1 MITHAMTV
9 HLLCIAGATA
19 LIVLVTLLPFMPGS
33 YDPLSVP
40 LSAMA
45 RVSGFAGLL
54 FVPVG
59 ALWTASAYWPRLSER
74 DYAFAVTAL
83 IVWSIVS
90 GILSMA
96 AFALVGLLLGVVTLA
111 LAAYAVFSM
120 RRWIATLRT
129 ARPARRRAPALYVLI
144 VPLAVFLVQQALVP
158 RAVEF
163 SRDRAIRN
171 ADLLIADIERHR
183 TARGTYPSSLLSV
196 WKDYSPSV
204 IGIERYHYE
213 PSGDAY
219 NLLFEQPA
227 ADLATREFVVYNPRD
242 EQVATGHAMDL
253 LEYSTEQLERRRG
266 YFAVHQTPH
275 AHWTYFWFD

>member
-1 MITHAMTV
+1 MTV

-59 ALWTASAYWPRLSER
+59 ALWTASAYWRRLSER

-83 IVWSIVS
+83 IVGSIVS

-111 LAAYAVFSM
+111 LATYAVFSM
-120 RRWIATLRT
+120 RRRIAILRT
-129 ARPARRRAPALYVLI
+129 ARPAWRGAPALYLLI

-171 ADLLIADIERHR
+171 AALLIADIERHR
-183 TARGTYPSSLLSV
+183 AARGTYPSSLLSV

-242 EQVATGHAMDL
+242 EQVATSHAMDL
-253 LEYSTEQLERRRG
+253 LQYSPEHLERRRG
-266 YFAVHQTPH
+266 YFAVHETPH
-275 AHWTYFWFD
+275 AHWKYFWFD